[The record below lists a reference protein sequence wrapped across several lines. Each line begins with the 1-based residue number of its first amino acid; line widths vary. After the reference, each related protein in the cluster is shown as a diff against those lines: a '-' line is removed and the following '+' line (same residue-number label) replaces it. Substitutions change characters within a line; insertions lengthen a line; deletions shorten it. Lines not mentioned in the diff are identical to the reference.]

1 MKLLISAAVIALLLT
16 SNGCATLPKDIPP
29 AEVSSIRYRAFS
41 CKDLHAELKLAIV
54 ERDSYIQEQ
63 NDARSRD
70 IWVNL
75 FFFPGSGEM
84 TKDHDHEV
92 AESKGKVIAIEREL
106 EDRCATGT
114 N

>member
-1 MKLLISAAVIALLLT
+1 VKLLISATVIALLLT

-29 AEVSSIRYRAFS
+29 AEVASIRYRAFA
-41 CKDLHAELKLAIV
+41 CNDLHAELKLAIV
-54 ERDSYIQEQ
+54 ERDSHIREQ

-70 IWVNL
+70 IWSNL
-75 FFFPGSGEM
+75 FFFPGSGAINN
-84 TKDHDHEV
+84 DHDHEV

-106 EDRCATGT
+106 EDRCATST